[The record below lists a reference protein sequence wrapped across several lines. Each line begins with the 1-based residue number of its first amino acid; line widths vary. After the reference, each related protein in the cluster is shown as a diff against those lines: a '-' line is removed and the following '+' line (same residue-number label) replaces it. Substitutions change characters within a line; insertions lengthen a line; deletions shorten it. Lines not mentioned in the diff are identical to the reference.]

1 MLGKIDILSE
11 MENKN
16 LDIVP
21 FNENNLKGAS
31 YDITPTIIAL
41 STRCGMLE
49 SVYCDTKYP
58 FNYYFYVRAK
68 DTVLVVSKEY
78 ISVPDNIAGYVIS
91 RVSNV
96 VEGIGHVCTSIDPNW
111 KGALLIALN
120 NPTNKPIKICVNSK
134 NASNNANKL
143 ATITFNYLSNGI
155 NEKTPHSG
163 MRIDLLN
170 QMKYSNRIGIKAF
183 LRKKIHPYRVEFTDF
198 FFNYCEM
205 LSSGEMEWDEFVK
218 PLVGESVDKC
228 VNCSNYKKSKKKEKI
243 DDFIIRESRISKV
256 FNWLNTHKKI
266 IYEVLIF
273 ILLLLAA
280 TGKLPVMIQ
289 KIADAYVKYVN
300 N

>member
-1 MLGKIDILSE
+1 MK
-11 MENKN
+11 NKN
-16 LDIVP
+16 LDIVL

-91 RVSNV
+91 CVSNV

-134 NASNNANKL
+134 NVSNNVNKL

-155 NEKTPHSG
+155 DEKTPHSG

-170 QMKYSNRIGIKAF
+170 EMKYSHRTGIKAF
-183 LRKKIHPYRVEFTDF
+183 LRKKLHP
-198 FFNYCEM
+198 
-205 LSSGEMEWDEFVK
+205 
-218 PLVGESVDKC
+218 
-228 VNCSNYKKSKKKEKI
+228 
-243 DDFIIRESRISKV
+243 
-256 FNWLNTHKKI
+256 
-266 IYEVLIF
+266 
-273 ILLLLAA
+273 
-280 TGKLPVMIQ
+280 
-289 KIADAYVKYVN
+289 
-300 N
+300 